1 MARAECAPRHEGALS
16 PLTAGTWCRALFDH
30 APIGVVVFDSRLTIV
45 ECNDQLACALRR
57 DAQGLIGEALC
68 GIVDRRLIDAARRT
82 LAEGVV
88 SVAEPDVRDGP
99 TLPWLRAQVAPLA
112 DAHGGV
118 VGGVAIAE
126 LSDDPHRDR
135 LKERLISNQR
145 LVALGHLAS
154 GVAHDFNNLITAI
167 SAYAELVLEAVA
179 EHETIAADVREIRRA
194 VARAS
199 DLTSQLRHFA
209 RRQANRPT
217 LVCANAVIRDIERM
231 LGRLIS
237 CGVSIERRLDSGLPF
252 ILADA
257 GQIEQVLVNLV
268 LNARDAMPSGGTI
281 TIETSTVHAGCDAT
295 PVALEPGDY
304 AVIAVHDTGH
314 GMDAATMQR
323 IFEPFFTTK
332 DPSCG
337 LGMGLATVES
347 IVTNAGGYVGV
358 RSIVGRGSSFTV
370 YLPAA

>member
-1 MARAECAPRHEGALS
+1 MVWAECAPRQDGAVS
-16 PLTAGTWCRALFDH
+16 PLMAGTWCRALFDH
-30 APIGVVVFDSRLTIV
+30 APIGVIVFDCRLTIV
-45 ECNDQLACALRR
+45 ECNDQLASALRR
-57 DAQGLIGEALC
+57 DGKRLIGEALS

-99 TLPWLRAQVAPLA
+99 IAPWLRAQVAPLA
-112 DAHGGV
+112 DAHGVV

-126 LSDDPHRDR
+126 LGDPNRDR
-135 LKERLISNQR
+135 LKERLMSNQR

-167 SAYAELVLEAVA
+167 SAYAELVLEAVG
-179 EHETIAADVREIRRA
+179 EHEMIAADVREIRRA

-209 RRQANRPT
+209 RRQACRPT
-217 LVCANAVIRDIERM
+217 LICANAVIRDIERM

-237 CGVSIERRLDSGLPF
+237 CGVSIEQRLDPGLPF

-281 TIETSTVHAGCDAT
+281 TIETSTARAGCDAT

-323 IFEPFFTTK
+323 IFEPFFTTR

-347 IVTNAGGYVGV
+347 IVTNAGGHVGV